1 LNLKASIV
9 RGLNRH
15 VLPRYR
21 LALKKSA
28 NDADALPAPGPMR
41 ERLVGNAAAALQ
53 PWLVSIGGSADAKAL
68 IEEFITVFA
77 RRPVRDNA
85 GGSGF
90 NGSLCLFAA
99 VRVLAPALIVESGT
113 WKGHSAWLFRQ
124 AAPEA
129 RIVSFDIE
137 HENLEHREPGIDY
150 RLGDWM
156 DHEVAAGE
164 GVSLAFFD
172 DHISH
177 ARRIREAHA
186 RGFRLLLADD
196 DLPAEA
202 LFVTG
207 LPPAPTA
214 AMLADPAV
222 TAGQILAW
230 RYRGRDFSLTVS
242 PEDIAVRALIAGRHA
257 APDLSPATYHPR
269 HNGVTVLR
277 LKSRGE

>member
-1 LNLKASIV
+1 MNLKASIV

-15 VLPRYR
+15 VLPRWR
-21 LALKKSA
+21 LTLKKSA
-28 NDADALPAPGPMR
+28 NEADALPAPGPMR
-41 ERLVGNAAAALQ
+41 DRLVGNAAALLQ
-53 PWLVSIGGSADAKAL
+53 PWADGIAIGADAKAL
-68 IEEFITVFA
+68 IEEFIAVFA

-99 VRVLAPALIVESGT
+99 VRLLEPDLIVESGT

-124 AAPEA
+124 AAPRA
-129 RIVSFDIE
+129 RIVTFDIE
-137 HENLEHREPGIDY
+137 HENLEHREPGVDY

-156 DHEVAAGE
+156 GHEIAAE
-164 GVSLAFFD
+164 GNALAFFD
-172 DHISH
+172 DHVSH

-186 RGFRLLLADD
+186 RGFRQLLADD

-222 TAGQILAW
+222 QAGQVFAW
-230 RYRGRDFSLTVS
+230 RYRGRDFSLTVT
-242 PEDIAVRALIAGRHA
+242 EDDIAARSLIAGRHA
-257 APDLSPATYHPR
+257 APDLAPATYHPR

-277 LKSRGE
+277 LKS